1 MLLETCVMVKNNPK
15 IYTWQTKQCIWPN
28 LSVSQRISLNITAKP
43 FATFHESKAWICL
56 KMARRILVYWVQ
68 ATGEFIG
75 PFKPVKY
82 NYIGFKPLVC
92 TCNNY
97 QKKIFM
103 GKSELVI
110 LPFQPFNFPFLG
122 CKHPPLW
129 KQKILKQLFGGK

>member
-1 MLLETCVMVKNNPK
+1 MVKNNPK

-43 FATFHESKAWICL
+43 SCYL
-56 KMARRILVYWVQ
+56 PWVKSLNWPQ
-68 ATGEFIG
+68 NGQEDSCFWVPAIGEFIG

-82 NYIGFKPLVC
+82 NYIGFKPMVC
-92 TCNNY
+92 TGNNY

-110 LPFQPFNFPFLG
+110 LPFQPFNLPFLG
-122 CKHPPLW
+122 CKHPPLSG
-129 KQKILKQLFGGK
+129 QKILKQLLGGK